1 MFEHRRA
8 PLLSRADFVRR
19 ALGFAGA
26 SGGLLALSLAIG
38 AAGYHWLGALAWV
51 DALLNAAMILTGMGP
66 VDHLDSTGGKL
77 FATGYALYSG
87 VAFLTMSGILFAPI
101 VHRFF
106 HHLHLELH
114 GDGEDGGAATSSPA
128 P

>member
-1 MFEHRRA
+1 MFEHRRT
-8 PLLSRADFVRR
+8 PLLPRAAFVRR
-19 ALGFAGA
+19 ALAFAA
-26 SGGLLALSLAIG
+26 VSWGLLALSLAIG
-38 AAGYHWLGALAWV
+38 TAGYHWFGALAWI

-87 VAFLTMSGILFAPI
+87 VAFLTTSGILFAPI

-106 HHLHLELH
+106 HRLHLEAHH
-114 GDGEDGGAATSSPA
+114 GSAATSSPA